1 MRYQRHLFIL
11 RWHYCEICSVILVLD
26 SAHDRRDNWLV
37 RFQQLIRPQ
46 RDSLVGSYWFLFYFY
61 WCKSNYLYLNGIPFE
76 KVLIQ
81 PLHFAK
87 FLKKPIFVL
96 RGHLQSRNLETT
108 HLGHS
113 YESFF
118 FLLCCIPYFTKC
130 CGNVRNSKSFLSMLC
145 WRWTFCIIVSHQ
157 WLLCKCYSTGGFLF
171 KVFFAESICIP
182 WCFNRFRA
190 LIFLPR
196 HVFENFQSSWYC
208 R

>member
-118 FLLCCIPYFTKC
+118 FVMLHSIFYKMLWKC
-130 CGNVRNSKSFLSMLC
+130 EEQQIFFINAVLALNILHNCLASM
-145 WRWTFCIIVSHQ
+145 TFMQ
-157 WLLCKCYSTGGFLF
+157 ML
-171 KVFFAESICIP
+171 
-182 WCFNRFRA
+182 FNRRF
-190 LIFLPR
+190 LIQS
-196 HVFENFQSSWYC
+196 VFCGIDLHSMVF
-208 R
+208 

>member
-87 FLKKPIFVL
+87 FKKKTYFCVARSFAISKL
-96 RGHLQSRNLETT
+96 RNNSSRPFIWVV
-108 HLGHS
+108 
-113 YESFF
+113 FF
-118 FLLCCIPYFTKC
+118 FVMLHSIFYKMLWKC
-130 CGNVRNSKSFLSMLC
+130 EEQQIFFINAVLALNILHNCLASM
-145 WRWTFCIIVSHQ
+145 TFMQ
-157 WLLCKCYSTGGFLF
+157 ML
-171 KVFFAESICIP
+171 
-182 WCFNRFRA
+182 FNRRF
-190 LIFLPR
+190 LIQS
-196 HVFENFQSSWYC
+196 VFCGIDLHSMVF
-208 R
+208 